1 MTFRCSRWLA
11 LALASAFALPV
22 AFADDIRP
30 ETRALEKQAA
40 ARPFADERCI
50 EQCDTQSDR
59 CMAASDG
66 DPDKIQACD
75 DQYGDCLTAC
85 DAKQ

>member
-1 MTFRCSRWLA
+1 MKIRYSLWPGWALAGA
-11 LALASAFALPV
+11 LALPA

-30 ETRALEKQAA
+30 ESRALEKPVT
-40 ARPFADERCI
+40 ARAFADEKCI
-50 EQCDTQSDR
+50 EQCDTQSDQ

-75 DQYGDCLTAC
+75 DQYSDCLKAC
-85 DAKQ
+85 DAHN